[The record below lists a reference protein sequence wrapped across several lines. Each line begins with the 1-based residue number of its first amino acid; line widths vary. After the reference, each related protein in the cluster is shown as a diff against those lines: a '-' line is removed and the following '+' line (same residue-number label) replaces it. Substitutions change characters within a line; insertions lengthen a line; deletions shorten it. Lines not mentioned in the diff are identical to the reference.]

1 MKKGRSMARIT
12 QAALRRQF
20 LALEKSENPTR
31 RGYALQRLVLQ
42 LLQLEGADASGG
54 FRPQGEEIDG
64 FFSMDHRFFHVECK
78 WEATEIPAS
87 AIYSFRGKFEGK
99 LLGTMGVFVSMSGY
113 SSNVAEV
120 LRYGK
125 TIDVVLFNADDV
137 RYALS
142 SKNTFT
148 KIIRIKLRRAAQ
160 YGEPY
165 YPFQTYLDEHRD

>member
-1 MKKGRSMARIT
+1 MARIT
-12 QAALRRQF
+12 RTALRRQF
-20 LALEKSENPTR
+20 RSLEKSTDPAR

-42 LLQLEGADASGG
+42 LLQFEGADASGG
-54 FRPQGEEIDG
+54 FRPRGEEIDG
-64 FFSMDHRFFHVECK
+64 FFSTDHRFFHFECK
-78 WEATEIPAS
+78 WEAAEIPAS

-99 LLGTMGVFVSMSGY
+99 LLGTMGVFVSMSGF
-113 SSNVAEV
+113 SPNVAEV

-125 TIDVVLFNADDV
+125 TIDVVLFNADDL

-148 KIIRIKLRRAAQ
+148 NILRIKLRRAAQ

-165 YPFQTYLDEHRD
+165 YPFQTYLDEQRDW